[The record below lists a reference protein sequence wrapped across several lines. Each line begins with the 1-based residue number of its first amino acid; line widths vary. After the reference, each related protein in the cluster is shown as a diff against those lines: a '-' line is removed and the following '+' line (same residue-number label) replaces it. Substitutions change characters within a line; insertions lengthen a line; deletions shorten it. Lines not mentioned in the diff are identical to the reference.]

1 MTVLSFVPFLGWSGK
16 IRSNFSKEQPVWLL
30 GRCYHRKFSPVSS
43 MENSAEM
50 TASLENKLYL
60 NDTPNDH
67 HHQHDELFD
76 QTVQEFGT
84 DAIEGEHGEY
94 QWEEGENND

>member
-1 MTVLSFVPFLGWSGK
+1 
-16 IRSNFSKEQPVWLL
+16 
-30 GRCYHRKFSPVSS
+30 

-50 TASLENKLYL
+50 TTSLENKLYV

-76 QTVQEFGT
+76 QTIQEFGT

-94 QWEEGENND
+94 QWEEGEIVTRTQLSVFL